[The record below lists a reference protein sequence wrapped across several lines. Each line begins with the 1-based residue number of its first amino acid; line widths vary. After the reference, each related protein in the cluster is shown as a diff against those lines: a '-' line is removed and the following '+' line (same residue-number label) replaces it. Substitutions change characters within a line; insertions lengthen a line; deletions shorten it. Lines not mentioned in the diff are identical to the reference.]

1 MDVVF
6 RSCLPASDQDALERL
21 VFFNPNQLHSQT
33 DVQRALDMYG
43 TPAIVSSGGELHV
56 TLSRCDDV
64 QCLFALIERAGRRPE
79 LAGMLIYRRTGI
91 EDILIVHIAVADA
104 YGRNRE
110 GLSVVIRLLRAV
122 RAAARRLRGVQRLR
136 VLYRD
141 GREFGIRLNPA
152 GECSETREPSAARR
166 STRIPHSPAA

>member
-1 MDVVF
+1 MDVAF
-6 RSCLPASDQDALERL
+6 RSCLPLSYRDVLERL
-21 VFFNPNQLHSQT
+21 VFFNPNQLRSQAE
-33 DVQRALDMYG
+33 VLRALDMYG
-43 TPAIVSSGGELHV
+43 TPAIVSSGGSLHV

-64 QCLFALIERAGRRPE
+64 QCLFALIERPGRASE

-104 YGRNRE
+104 YGENRE

-122 RAAARRLRGVQRLR
+122 RAAARRLKGVQRLR

-141 GREFGIRLNPA
+141 GREFGIRVNAA
-152 GECSETREPSAARR
+152 GECSGTREPSEARR